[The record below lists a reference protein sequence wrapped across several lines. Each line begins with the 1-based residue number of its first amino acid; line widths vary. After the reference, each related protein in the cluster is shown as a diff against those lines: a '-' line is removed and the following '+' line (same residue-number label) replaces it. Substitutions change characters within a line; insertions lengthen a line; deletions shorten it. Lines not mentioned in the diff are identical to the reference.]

1 MSKFIKKGADS
12 YSDLIDIGSI
22 KLGNSGKSNSKTTN
36 SNSHNVIT
44 KNWLTNDH
52 NISSCYT
59 PNTNIYLNVISN
71 TTYKTYDTY
80 VTNDDLNTGL
90 TLDLFHTMLCKCLD
104 NVNCANNAKQTQNQD
119 QDQAQT
125 NYNIMW
131 QFGDSVLNLNLMAV
145 LDGFFPVEQTI
156 TLGEKVLSGDKM
168 LTLKLT
174 EMESKYQQKIVE
186 LERQIYDRE
195 IVFAIHHSEFGKHFK
210 CKLSDSVLNLS
221 QCNGW
226 QMLGNYMDFNLLT
239 SIKKIIMYNSQFAY
253 RKGISDMRHPNGT
266 TYQPNIDTNHGQ
278 FFINSLKNL
287 FDSVC
292 IWLPSVS
299 QLEINYASNE
309 PFSDNQL
316 RSLPNLSKISFIGYG
331 NNKIDSFTL
340 IQNCPKLKHIIYK
353 TCLSIHQLDQIKNW
367 CDSKNIK
374 LEIN

>member
-1 MSKFIKKGADS
+1 MSKFVKKGADS

-22 KLGNSGKSNSKTTN
+22 KLGSLSKSKSVSVSD
-36 SNSHNVIT
+36 SNCVVIT

-59 PNTNIYLNVISN
+59 PNSDIYINVISN
-71 TTYKTYDTY
+71 TTYKTYDGY
-80 VTNDDLNTGL
+80 IKDNDLNTGL

-104 NVNCANNAKQTQNQD
+104 NAKQTQN
-119 QDQAQT
+119 QAQT

-131 QFGDSVLNLNLMAV
+131 QFGDSVLNLNLAVV

-156 TLGEKVLSGDKM
+156 TLGEKVLSGDKL

-174 EMESKYQQKIVE
+174 EMESKYQQKIAE
-186 LERQIYDRE
+186 LEKQIYDRE
-195 IVFAIHHSEFGKHFK
+195 IVFATHSTNFGKHFK
-210 CKLSDSVLNLS
+210 CGLSDSVLNLS

-239 SIKKIIMYNSQFAY
+239 SLKKIIMYSSQFKY
-253 RKGISDMRHPNGT
+253 TKTVTDIWRSNDNQYINNCSDNRGYSN
-266 TYQPNIDTNHGQ
+266 
-278 FFINSLKNL
+278 FVNSFQNL

-292 IWLPSVS
+292 IWLPSVNE
-299 QLEINYASNE
+299 LEITYANTE
-309 PFSDNQL
+309 PVPNNQL

-331 NNKIDSFTL
+331 NNQIDSFTL
-340 IQNCPKLKHIIYK
+340 VQNCPKLKHIIYK
-353 TCLSIHQLDQIKNW
+353 TCLNILNLDQIKNW